1 MLKDYY
7 KILGVERTASSEQI
21 KKAYY
26 YLAKKY
32 HPDLNQN
39 DPKAQKKYQL
49 IAEAYHVIG
58 DLDNRLDYALK
69 LYEQY
74 DQEEFEMSQR
84 DWNDIVD
91 LAKKSIKK
99 K

>member
-7 KILGVERTASSEQI
+7 KILGVDRTASSEQI

-26 YLAKKY
+26 HLAKKY
-32 HPDLNQN
+32 HPDINKK

-49 IAEAYHVIG
+49 VAEAYKVIG

-69 LYEQY
+69 LYEEY
-74 DQEEFEMSQR
+74 NREIEISEA
-84 DWNDIVD
+84 DWNDIIT
-91 LAKKSIKK
+91 LTKSVMKK